1 MKSWQEILDVLR
13 KKLVS
18 LGDVTIT
25 PAVLITV
32 VLILLGAFW
41 VSRLLR
47 GMLRRN
53 VFRRTHLNIGT
64 QETIARILHY
74 IIMLLGVFIAVQ
86 QVGIDLTTLAAIG
99 AVLMVGIGLGLQNIT
114 SNFISA
120 MILLFERPVQVGDF
134 VEVGGVQGRIRRI
147 KTRSSVVET
156 LDNVSII
163 VPNLNF
169 ITQNVTN
176 WSYRDSKV
184 RIHVSVGVS
193 YGSDVD
199 LVAETLLQVGRSHQE
214 VLLNPEPTIQFLE
227 FGDSSL
233 NFVLLV
239 WINDASR
246 QYLVR
251 SDLNF
256 AVVKAFREQGIT
268 IAFPQRDLHIRTAVP
283 LELNQQDLNQS

>member
-1 MKSWQEILDVLR
+1 MKSWEEILDILK

-25 PAVLITV
+25 PAVLLTV

-41 VSRLLR
+41 VSRFLR

-64 QETIARILHY
+64 QETICRILHY

-86 QVGIDLTTLAAIG
+86 QIGVDLTTLAAIS
-99 AVLMVGIGLGLQNIT
+99 AVLRVGIGLGLQNL
-114 SNFISA
+114 
-120 MILLFERPVQVGDF
+120 ILLFERPVQVGDF
-134 VEVGGVQGRIRRI
+134 VEVGGVQGRIRAI

-163 VPNLNF
+163 VPNSNF
-169 ITQNVTN
+169 ITGNVTN

-193 YGSDVD
+193 YGADVD
-199 LVAETLLQVGRSHQE
+199 LVEKTLLQVGRTHSE
-214 VLLNPEPTIQFLE
+214 VLLAPEPTVQFLE

-246 QYLVR
+246 QYIIR
-251 SDLNF
+251 SELNF
-256 AVVKAFREQGIT
+256 AVVRAFREQGIT
-268 IAFPQRDLHIRTAVP
+268 IPFPQRDLHIQSAIP
-283 LELNQQDLNQS
+283 LEFSQRNRLQ

>member
-1 MKSWQEILDVLR
+1 MKSWQEILDLLR
-13 KKLVS
+13 KNLLS
-18 LGDVTIT
+18 LGDVMIT
-25 PAVLITV
+25 PAVLLTAA
-32 VLILLGAFW
+32 LILLAAFGI
-41 VSRLLR
+41 SRILR
-47 GMLRRN
+47 RMLRRN
-53 VFRRTHLNIGT
+53 VFRLTHLNIGA
-64 QETIARILHY
+64 QESILRILHY
-74 IIMLLGVFIAVQ
+74 FIMLVGLFIAVQ
-86 QVGIDLTTLAAIG
+86 QIGVDLTTLAAIG

-120 MILLFERPVQVGDF
+120 IILLFERPVQVGDF
-134 VEVGGVQGRIRRI
+134 VEVSGVQGRIRAI
-147 KTRSSVVET
+147 KTRSSIVET

-163 VPNLNF
+163 VPNSNF
-169 ITQNVTN
+169 IAQNVTN

-199 LVAETLLQVGRSHQE
+199 LVAETLLRVGRSHQE

-246 QYLVR
+246 QYFVR

-268 IAFPQRDLHIRTAVP
+268 IPFPQRDLHIRSAVP
-283 LELNQQDLNQS
+283 FELSQQDLNQS

>member
-1 MKSWQEILDVLR
+1 MKSWQEILDMLR
-13 KKLVS
+13 KNLVS

-32 VLILLGAFW
+32 VLILLGTFG

-47 GMLRRN
+47 RMLRRN
-53 VFRRTHLNIGT
+53 VFRRTHLNIGA
-64 QETIARILHY
+64 QESILRILHY

-86 QVGIDLTTLAAIG
+86 QVGVDLTTLAAIS

-120 MILLFERPVQVGDF
+120 IILLFERPVQVGDF
-134 VEVGGVQGRIRRI
+134 VEVSGIQGRIRAI

-163 VPNLNF
+163 VPNSNF
-169 ITQNVTN
+169 ITDNVTN

-199 LVAETLLQVGRSHQE
+199 LVAETLLRVGRSHQE
-214 VLLNPEPTIQFLE
+214 VLLNPEPAIQFLE
-227 FGDSSL
+227 FADSTL
-233 NFVLLV
+233 NFDLLV

-246 QYLVR
+246 QYFIR

-256 AVVKAFREQGIT
+256 AVVKAFREQDIT

-283 LELNQQDLNQS
+283 IEFSQRDLNES

>member
-1 MKSWQEILDVLR
+1 MKSWEEILEVLR

-18 LGDVTIT
+18 LGDVTVT

-64 QETIARILHY
+64 QETICRILHY
-74 IIMLLGVFIAVQ
+74 IIMLMGVFIAIQ
-86 QVGIDLTTLAAIG
+86 QIGIDLTTLAAIS
-99 AVLMVGIGLGLQNIT
+99 AVLMVGIGFGLQNVT
-114 SNFISA
+114 SNFVSTL
-120 MILLFERPVQVGDF
+120 ILLFERPVQVGDF
-134 VEVGGVQGRIRRI
+134 VEVSGVQGRIRRI

-163 VPNLNF
+163 VPNSNF
-169 ITQNVTN
+169 ITENVTN

-184 RIHVSVGVS
+184 RIHISVGVS
-193 YGSDVD
+193 YGSDVE
-199 LVAETLLQVGRSHQE
+199 LVEDTLLEVGRGHPE
-214 VLLNPEPTIQFLE
+214 VLLNPESTVQFLE

-233 NFVLLV
+233 NFDLLV

-256 AVVKAFREQGIT
+256 AVVKAFRKQGIT
-268 IAFPQRDLHIRTAVP
+268 IPFPQRDLHIQSAIP
-283 LELNQQDLNQS
+283 LEFSQRHLNQS

>member
-1 MKSWQEILDVLR
+1 MKSWEEIIDIL
-13 KKLVS
+13 KKNLFS
-18 LGDVTIT
+18 LGDITIT

-32 VLILLGAFW
+32 VLIILGAFW

-47 GMLRRN
+47 GMLRRSL
-53 VFRRTHLNIGT
+53 FRRTHLNIGT
-64 QETIARILHY
+64 QETICRILHY
-74 IIMLLGVFIAVQ
+74 IIMLMGAFIAIQ
-86 QVGIDLTTLAAIG
+86 QVGIDLTTLAAIS

-120 MILLFERPVQVGDF
+120 LILLFERPVQVGDF
-134 VEVGGVQGRIRRI
+134 VEVGGVHGRIRAI

-184 RIHVSVGVS
+184 RIHIFVGVS

-199 LVAETLLQVGRSHQE
+199 LVAETLLQVGCAHPE
-214 VLLNPEPTIQFLE
+214 VLLDPEPTIQFLE

-233 NFVLLV
+233 NFDLLV
-239 WINDASR
+239 WINDSSR
-246 QYLVR
+246 QYFVK

-256 AVVKAFREQGIT
+256 AIVKAFREQGIT
-268 IAFPQRDLHIRTAVP
+268 IPFPQRDLHIQSAIP
-283 LELNQQDLNQS
+283 LEFSQRGSNKS

>member
-1 MKSWQEILDVLR
+1 MKSWQEILEVLR
-13 KKLVS
+13 KKLIS

-53 VFRRTHLNIGT
+53 VFRRTHLTIGT
-64 QETIARILHY
+64 QETIGRILHY
-74 IIMLLGVFIAVQ
+74 IIMLLGVFIAIQ
-86 QVGIDLTTLAAIG
+86 QIGVDLTTLAAIS

-114 SNFISA
+114 SNFVSA
-120 MILLFERPVQVGDF
+120 LILLFERPVQVGDF
-134 VEVGGVQGRIRRI
+134 VEVGGVQGRIRAI

-163 VPNLNF
+163 VPNSNF
-169 ITQNVTN
+169 ITDNVTN

-199 LVAETLLQVGRSHQE
+199 LVAETLLQVGRGHPE

-227 FGDSSL
+227 FADSTL
-233 NFVLLV
+233 NFDLLV

-246 QYLVR
+246 QYFIK

-256 AVVKAFREQGIT
+256 AVVKAFREQDIT
-268 IAFPQRDLHIRTAVP
+268 IAFPQRDLHIRSAVP
-283 LELNQQDLNQS
+283 IELNQKDLNQS

>member
-1 MKSWQEILDVLR
+1 MKSWQEILDILK

-53 VFRRTHLNIGT
+53 LFRRTHLNIGT
-64 QETIARILHY
+64 QETICRILHY

-86 QVGIDLTTLAAIG
+86 QVGIDLTTLAAIS

-120 MILLFERPVQVGDF
+120 LILLFERPVQVGDF
-134 VEVGGVQGRIRRI
+134 VEVSGVQGRIRAI

-156 LDNVSII
+156 LDNVAII
-163 VPNLNF
+163 VPNSNF
-169 ITQNVTN
+169 ITENVTN

-199 LVAETLLQVGRSHQE
+199 LVAETLLRMGRAHQE
-214 VLLNPEPTIQFLE
+214 VLLNPEPRIQFLE

-233 NFVLLV
+233 RFDLLV

-246 QYLVR
+246 QYFIK

-256 AVVKAFREQGIT
+256 AVVKAFRERGIT
-268 IAFPQRDLHIRTAVP
+268 IAFPQRDLHIRSAIP
-283 LELNQQDLNQS
+283 LEFSQKGSNKS

>member
-1 MKSWQEILDVLR
+1 MNNWQEILEVLR

-32 VLILLGAFW
+32 VLIMLGAFW
-41 VSRLLR
+41 ASRLLR
-47 GMLRRN
+47 SMLRRN
-53 VFRRTHLNIGT
+53 VFRRTHLNIGV
-64 QETIARILHY
+64 QETISRILHY
-74 IIMLLGVFIAVQ
+74 IIMLIGSFIAIQ
-86 QVGIDLTTLAAIG
+86 QIGIDLTTLAAIG

-120 MILLFERPVQVGDF
+120 LILLFERPVQVGDF
-134 VEVGGVQGRIRRI
+134 VEVSGIQGRIRAI
-147 KTRSSVVET
+147 KTRSSIVET
-156 LDNVSII
+156 LDNVAII
-163 VPNLNF
+163 VPNSNF
-169 ITQNVTN
+169 ITDNVTN

-184 RIHVSVGVS
+184 RIHILVGVS

-199 LVAETLLQVGRSHQE
+199 LVEKTLLQVGRAHQE
-214 VLLNPEPTIQFLE
+214 VLLNPEPTVQFLE

-233 NFVLLV
+233 NFDLLV

-246 QYLVR
+246 QYIIR

-268 IAFPQRDLHIRTAVP
+268 IPFPQRDLHIQSAIP
-283 LELNQQDLNQS
+283 LEFSQRNRLE

>member
-1 MKSWQEILDVLR
+1 MKSWDEILDILR

-32 VLILLGAFW
+32 VLIMLGAFW
-41 VSRLLR
+41 MSRLLR

-64 QETIARILHY
+64 QETICRILHY
-74 IIMLLGVFIAVQ
+74 IIMSMGFFIAIQ
-86 QVGIDLTTLAAIG
+86 QVGVDLTTLAAIS

-114 SNFISA
+114 SNFTSA
-120 MILLFERPVQVGDF
+120 LILLFERPVQVGDF
-134 VEVGGVQGRIRRI
+134 VEVGGVQGRIRVI
-147 KTRSSVVET
+147 KTRSSIVET

-163 VPNLNF
+163 VPNSNF
-169 ITQNVTN
+169 ITENVTN

-199 LVAETLLQVGRSHQE
+199 LVAETLLQVGRAHQE
-214 VLLNPEPTIQFLE
+214 VLLNPEPAIQFLE

-233 NFVLLV
+233 NFDLLI

-246 QYLVR
+246 QYFVR

-268 IAFPQRDLHIRTAVP
+268 IAFPQRDLHIRSAVP
-283 LELNQQDLNQS
+283 IEFSQSELDQS